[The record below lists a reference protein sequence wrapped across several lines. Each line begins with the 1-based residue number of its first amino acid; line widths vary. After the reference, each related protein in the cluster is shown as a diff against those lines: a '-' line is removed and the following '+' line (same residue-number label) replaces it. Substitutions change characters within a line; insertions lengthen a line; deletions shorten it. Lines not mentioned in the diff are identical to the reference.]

1 MILAIDT
8 SVLVAA
14 IILSETYHK
23 PCASL
28 LDRGGVGLYAH
39 ALSETF
45 STLTG
50 GRLAFRMPAH
60 ELVAL
65 IEEDYLPSL
74 SIVTLTPAEMLRGM
88 RECEARGVRGA
99 AIFDFQHLAA
109 ARKAKATCFYTLN
122 VAHFRAFHRPG
133 DPEITHP

>member
-1 MILAIDT
+1 
-8 SVLVAA
+8 
-14 IILSETYHK
+14 
-23 PCASL
+23 
-28 LDRGGVGLYAH
+28 
-39 ALSETF
+39 
-45 STLTG
+45 
-50 GRLAFRMPAH
+50 MPAH

-109 ARKAKATCFYTLN
+109 ARKAKATRFYTLN